1 MGSHFC
7 GQGRVTFGAGY
18 ADLLGREVMQ
28 FGDPLGS
35 TAVYASADRQM
46 VRDLLSGAAPRLSAC
61 RAEVSAE
68 GHAHTNPRG
77 L

>member
-18 ADLLGREVMQ
+18 AHLLARSVMQ
-28 FGDPLGS
+28 FEDPLGP

-46 VRDLLSGAAPRLSAC
+46 VRDLLSGAAP
-61 RAEVSAE
+61 
-68 GHAHTNPRG
+68 T
-77 L
+77 

>member
-1 MGSHFC
+1 MGSHFF

-18 ADLLGREVMQ
+18 ADLLERDVMQ
-28 FGDPLGS
+28 FGDLLGQ

-61 RAEVSAE
+61 RAELSAE

-77 L
+77 M

>member
-7 GQGRVTFGAGY
+7 GQARVTFGAGY

-28 FGDPLGS
+28 FGDPSGP

-61 RAEVSAE
+61 RAELNAE
-68 GHAHTNPRG
+68 GHAHTNPPG